1 MNRLIKTPSVLAALI
16 LLIAAAWVL
25 ITNTGPVVNGH
36 RSYLVLYIGSMLVA
50 GGTIA
55 FAVSRRERSVRLWLS
70 ILAAV
75 PLVVLAGA
83 GLWLSPFGAT
93 DVALDAMNDSDTV
106 AVSESGAAIVMVPSG
121 GPAQLGIVF
130 YPGARVDARAYAH
143 LLRPAAEAGYQVV
156 IVKEPLG
163 IAFLSS
169 GFAAS
174 WVESHPEVGTWVVS
188 GHSLG
193 GVVASSNAD
202 AEPDLAGLMLW
213 ASFPA
218 TDISDAAIRAT
229 SISGTNDGLTTPE
242 KIDESVPDLPSG
254 TVFVP
259 IDGAI
264 HSYFGDYGLQSG
276 DGVPGVPRDVAQA
289 EIVEATLRFLNSM
302 R

>member
-1 MNRLIKTPSVLAALI
+1 MNRVIKTPSVIAALI
-16 LLIAAAWVL
+16 LLVAAAWVL
-25 ITNTGPVVNGH
+25 ITNSGPIVNGH

-55 FAVSRRERSVRLWLS
+55 FAVVRRERSVRLWLS
-70 ILAAV
+70 VLAAV
-75 PLVVLAGA
+75 PLVILAAA

-93 DVALDAMNDSDTV
+93 DVALDAMNDSGTV
-106 AVSESGAAIVMVPSG
+106 AVSESSTAIVMVPKEG
-121 GPAQLGIVF
+121 DAQLGVVF

-143 LLRPAAEAGYQVV
+143 LLRPVAQAGYQVV

-163 IAFLSS
+163 IAFLST
-169 GFAAS
+169 GFAAT
-174 WVESHPEVGTWVVS
+174 WVESHPEVETWVVS

-218 TDISDAAIRAT
+218 TDISDAAISAT
-229 SISGTNDGLTTPE
+229 SIFGTDDGLTTPE
-242 KIDESVPDLPSG
+242 KIEESVPDLPSG

-259 IDGAI
+259 IEGAI

-276 DGVPGVPRDVAQA
+276 DGVAGVPRDVAQA
-289 EIVEATLRFLNSM
+289 EIVEAALRFLSSM